1 MGNPKFPVRLIL
13 PLVFAA
19 VSILPALAGTVAP
32 PSQPLAGH
40 IHTAASPEVR
50 VTRKVENSVRTTLR
64 GHVSGALRK
73 AQDLGRLD
81 SSTPAEHLVMV
92 LQSSDAQKAELRRV
106 LGVCRG

>member
-1 MGNPKFPVRLIL
+1 
-13 PLVFAA
+13 
-19 VSILPALAGTVAP
+19 
-32 PSQPLAGH
+32 
-40 IHTAASPEVR
+40 
-50 VTRKVENSVRTTLR
+50 VRTTLR